1 MITSHNTVRYE
12 VHTIESA
19 PPGGGEALARLK
31 ASVGMVPNLAAT
43 MAESPELLKG
53 FLALRQHYASTG
65 FSPAEIHA
73 LSLVAAY
80 ENGCAW
86 CMAFHTAMG
95 QKEGLDRPSVDAL
108 RSGEPPADER
118 LGALTEFAR
127 TMVRTRGHVGAAALE
142 SFVGSGFTKRQALD
156 VVLGMGFSLLANYS
170 GHLTEA
176 PLDEILRP
184 HAWSEGG
191 IDNRA

>member
-1 MITSHNTVRYE
+1 MVTSQTVRYE
-12 VHTIESA
+12 IHTIESA
-19 PPGGGEALARLK
+19 PAGSGEALASLK
-31 ASVGMVPNLAAT
+31 ASVGRVPSLAAA

-53 FLALRQHYASTG
+53 FLALRQGYAKTG

-95 QKEGLDRPSVDAL
+95 LKEGLDEPSVGAL
-108 RSGEPPADER
+108 RTGKPPADDR

-127 TMVRTRGHVGAAALE
+127 AMVRTRGHVGGDALGTFLAA
-142 SFVGSGFTKRQALD
+142 GFTKRHALD
-156 VVLGMGFSLLANYS
+156 VVLGMGFSVLANYS

-176 PLDEILRP
+176 PLDEFLRP
-184 HAWSEGG
+184 YVWT
-191 IDNRA
+191 R